1 MVDRI
6 EVERLA
12 ALSRIAVTREEA
24 EHLGKDIAQILN
36 YVSEI
41 REAEIDVRPELETG
55 AVYNVLREDDAAH
68 AGDVFSER
76 LLSAARDHEGK
87 FIKVKKIL

>member
-24 EHLGKDIAQILN
+24 EHLGKDIEQILN

-41 REAEIDVRPELETG
+41 REAEVDVRLEPETG
-55 AVYNVLREDDAAH
+55 TVYNILREDTEAH
-68 AGDVFSER
+68 AGGAFSER
-76 LLSAARDHEGK
+76 LRAAVPEREGK